1 MEKLIYLSKFE
12 DDSLNVISFKLLK
25 SFKKNVNYLLM
36 ILFVGAATVIAQVSV
51 DDPNLLFF
59 FNTALFVCLLLI
71 IKISHSLYSLYRS
84 RKSVFQLQLNRK
96 EIEHFLFVES
106 KGIQDKS
113 LIARSADLICIITK
127 NDTDEFYTVIG
138 NDKSIHKSAIKVR
151 SYDKD
156 QYYRV
161 ISTNDFAVINENW

>member
-1 MEKLIYLSKFE
+1 MEKLIYLSRFE
-12 DDSLNVISFKLLK
+12 SDSLNVISFKLLK

-36 ILFVGAATVIAQVSV
+36 ILFVGAATIIAQISV

-71 IKISHSLYSLYRS
+71 IKIGHNLFSLYRS
-84 RKSVFQLQLNRK
+84 RKSVFQLQLNTK
-96 EIEHFLFVES
+96 EIEHFLFIEC

-113 LIARSADLICIITK
+113 LIARNDDLICIITK
-127 NDTDEFYTVIG
+127 NDADEFFTVIG
-138 NDKSIHKSAIKVR
+138 NDKSIHKSEIKVR

-156 QYYRV
+156 QYHRV
-161 ISTNDFAVINENW
+161 ISTNEFAVINENW